1 MLSRN
6 SIPPQLLRDVENY
19 CNVTWQ
25 DDATDDKFKNM
36 IAAVAAYLKDKIR
49 GPVDFEA
56 DGMPRTLLFDGVRY
70 MRDSAFEVFESNFQS
85 LILTAQQD
93 RWDEIYGV
101 ESTVSP
107 EN

>member
-36 IAAVAAYLKDKIR
+36 IAAVAAFLEKWLR
-49 GPVDFEA
+49 GPVDYEA
-56 DGMPRTLLFDGVRY
+56 DGTPRTLLFEGVRY
-70 MRDSAFEVFESNFQS
+70 MRDSAFEVFAGNFQS

-93 RWDEIYGV
+93 RWGEIYGV
-101 ESTVSP
+101 DSTVSP

>member
-1 MLSRN
+1 MTRQTV
-6 SIPPQLLRDVENY
+6 PAALLADVENY

-25 DDATDDKFKNM
+25 DDATDDKYKNM
-36 IAAVAAYLKDKIR
+36 IAAVAAYLEEKIR

-85 LILTAQQD
+85 LILTAQQ
-93 RWDEIYGV
+93 EGMVLQYGLDC
-101 ESTVSP
+101 TVSP